1 MFPYTRISPPAPS
14 GQASL
19 SARHLT
25 PRAGITLRPGQM
37 PGTEIDL
44 EPLIRQIDLIG
55 RSLRETMPSRVLLFN
70 DESHE
75 FSDVVRIVM
84 LATGCGSERAYRIT
98 LQAHT
103 EGCAVAYE
111 GPEDACER
119 VGSVFGRASLKWR
132 LD

>member
-1 MFPYTRISPPAPS
+1 MSSSAPLVSPVLRD
-14 GQASL
+14 QALSL
-19 SARHLT
+19 LRHAE
-25 PRAGITLRPGQM
+25 PRGGITMRPGQL
-37 PGTEIDL
+37 PATEVDL

-55 RSLRETMPSRVLLFN
+55 NSLRETMPSRVLLFN

-75 FSDVVRIVM
+75 FTDVIRIVM
-84 LATGCGSERAYRIT
+84 LATGYSSERAYRIT

-119 VGSVFGRASLKWR
+119 VGAIFERAALKWR